1 VRRFD
6 KIIARIMN
14 RQKENVQRKLKKR
27 RALAVLGVLGAVVLS
42 GCASGKNAPDGAA
55 KSNLPT
61 VAFLQITSSVTL
73 EATRE
78 GYLRGLQENGFKDGE
93 NFHFDHKSAEGD
105 IGTAQLMAREFVG
118 RNVEVFG
125 VSSSPALQT
134 AIKATKEIPI
144 VFCGVADPASAGAIK
159 NGKPLENVT
168 GISNPDPVEK
178 TLALIKE
185 IMPQIKTVGTLYDPS
200 EPFSP
205 LFRGRSQA
213 AAKKLGLEWIE
224 ISVNN
229 TNDITTGV
237 QALKARGAQAIMQ
250 IPSNV
255 ADAGIAGEIK
265 AAGAANIPF
274 FSTHPTHIPAGAL
287 ACLGWDY
294 EQAGYEAGVYA
305 AKVLKGAKP
314 AELPIKSVQKEDLVI
329 NLPVANK
336 FGVKI
341 PKAVLARAARVQK

>member
-1 VRRFD
+1 MQR
-6 KIIARIMN
+6 N
-14 RQKENVQRKLKKR
+14 RKLP
-27 RALAVLGVLGAVVLS
+27 RALAALGVLGGAILA
-42 GCASGKNAPDGAA
+42 GCAGEQGAQNGGKTD
-55 KSNLPT
+55 LPT

-73 EATRE
+73 EATRD
-78 GYLRGLQENGFKDGE
+78 GYLRGLKENGFSDGE
-93 NFHFDHKSAEGD
+93 NFRFEHKSAEGD
-105 IGTAQLMAREFVG
+105 IATAQLMAREFAS
-118 RNVEVFG
+118 RNVAVFG
-125 VSSSPALQT
+125 VSSSPALQS

-159 NGKPLENVT
+159 NGKALENVT
-168 GISNPDPVEK
+168 GISNPDPVDK

-185 IMPQIKTVGTLYDPS
+185 LMPQIKTVGTLYDPS
-200 EPFSP
+200 EPFTP
-205 LFRGRSQA
+205 LFRSRSQEA
-213 AAKKLGLEWIE
+213 ATKLGLEWIE
-224 ISVNN
+224 ISINS

-274 FSTHPTHIPAGAL
+274 FSTHPTHISTGAL

-294 EQAGYEAGVYA
+294 EQAGYDAGVYA
-305 AKVLKGAKP
+305 ARVLKGARP
-314 AELPIKSVQKEDLVI
+314 VELPIRAVEKEDLVI
-329 NLPVANK
+329 NLPVASN

-341 PKAVLARAARVQK
+341 PKDVLARADRVQK